1 MPNPNEY
8 DDEKTWM
15 GVCIP
20 KMVKEG
26 KSSDQAVAACMSMWE
41 HKDDAPEAQKA
52 FEVAPTNTAVKA
64 VGDWELDVLAI
75 PFGGKDSDGQ
85 WFDEETDIMPE
96 AFGTPLAVYQHGI
109 SQGAQSLQGNL
120 IIVGKTKAGSL
131 EKKSDGWHI
140 RVILNKTIDAA
151 KRLLEAAKNGMIAVS
166 SGSISH
172 LARLDIG
179 GKRIMYEKDR
189 PGRIAVWP
197 FAEISLWEKGNGN
210 MQPANQ
216 FAVALPAMKA
226 IYRQAGIRFPDVS
239 DTYGVLSDA
248 EIAAKRAKV
257 TALKIRS
264 KQLLEKI
271 NDRRFQNG

>member
-52 FEVAPTNTAVKA
+52 IEVAPTNTAVKA

-85 WFDEETDIMPE
+85 WFDEDTDIMPE